1 MSLFWWFQH
10 LFGSRAEI
18 CQIFRRFFG
27 KFKKSKRHPEI
38 YWPLHKYG
46 ILQCLPSKI
55 LKSWSWVTIIWGT
68 TLLFTIVGVGG
79 TGAVLIG
86 KLDCPI
92 WNCGEEATPKLFMGK
107 LRPGFVAGP
116 LFEVSVWLRSFFF
129 GWWRLVRL
137 LAKNQHTVK
146 SGLE

>member
-1 MSLFWWFQH
+1 MDRIMFDSGILWF
-10 LFGSRAEI
+10 
-18 CQIFRRFFG
+18 FFT
-27 KFKKSKRHPEI
+27 KAYKTACKLLQSSWYTFSYIKI
-38 YWPLHKYG
+38 Y

-55 LKSWSWVTIIWGT
+55 LKSWSWVTIICGT

-116 LFEVSVWLRSFFF
+116 LFSQFSEWVSLVW
-129 GWWRLVRL
+129 
-137 LAKNQHTVK
+137 
-146 SGLE
+146 